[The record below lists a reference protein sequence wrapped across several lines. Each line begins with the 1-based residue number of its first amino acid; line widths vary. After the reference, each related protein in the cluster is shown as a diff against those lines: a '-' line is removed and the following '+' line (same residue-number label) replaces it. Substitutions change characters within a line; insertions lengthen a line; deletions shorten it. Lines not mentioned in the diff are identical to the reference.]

1 MPRHLP
7 SHLVSPEL
15 RMVYM
20 VAYRLPVPLPLTL
33 LAGRVNPNN
42 PEAAEKEVY
51 VTSRRKG

>member
-1 MPRHLP
+1 
-7 SHLVSPEL
+7 
-15 RMVYM
+15 MVYM